1 MEVKMM
7 KLIPLHIKMALLA
20 SFISLAMLM
29 LGLTAFSVRVAEQIQ
44 QEQKDIAVL
53 QAEEI
58 AEELSSENEKL
69 DSNSL
74 EDLVDVISSS
84 RPSILTVRVWKFDND
99 RFIQVASSD
108 DSFSDNEINQQ
119 ISEALQKNLRFSV
132 VEPLPEGSG
141 KDSMFR
147 VFSPIFRNNKILGAV
162 EIVQQLDTIPSIIT
176 KYSSSFIWASLIT
189 FFLMNISFYLLFQ
202 RLVYKPLENLL
213 RLSSESAVDEG
224 FSKLD
229 EFAILSDK
237 FNSMVNQIRLM
248 NDERKRQN
256 EILQQKVAQ
265 ATAQLKHKNEQLEE
279 ANLRLFALTK
289 KVREMERLVTAGQI
303 TAQLAH
309 EVATPLN
316 LISGHAQLLKN
327 ALNADQK
334 EIRRIDLIIEQ
345 IERIERIVR
354 ETLNRARLKADEH
367 KPLDLNQ
374 LLKKIFETVEPILQE
389 SKIELEFLLSENL
402 PLILGDSDQLQQVFL
417 NLFNNSLDAMPEG
430 GKLMVST
437 NFENDE
443 VIVVFSDSGQGL
455 PEEIKS
461 KIFQPLFTTKQPGH
475 GTGLGLFIVKE
486 ILQDHNA
493 EIEVE
498 SQLKKGTTFRL
509 IFKKLYKAN

>member
-1 MEVKMM
+1 
-7 KLIPLHIKMALLA
+7 
-20 SFISLAMLM
+20 
-29 LGLTAFSVRVAEQIQ
+29 
-44 QEQKDIAVL
+44 
-53 QAEEI
+53 
-58 AEELSSENEKL
+58 
-69 DSNSL
+69 
-74 EDLVDVISSS
+74 
-84 RPSILTVRVWKFDND
+84 
-99 RFIQVASSD
+99 
-108 DSFSDNEINQQ
+108 
-119 ISEALQKNLRFSV
+119 
-132 VEPLPEGSG
+132 
-141 KDSMFR
+141 
-147 VFSPIFRNNKILGAV
+147 
-162 EIVQQLDTIPSIIT
+162 
-176 KYSSSFIWASLIT
+176 
-189 FFLMNISFYLLFQ
+189 
-202 RLVYKPLENLL
+202 
-213 RLSSESAVDEG
+213 
-224 FSKLD
+224 
-229 EFAILSDK
+229 
-237 FNSMVNQIRLM
+237 M

-289 KVREMERLVTAGQI
+289 QVREMERLVTAGQI

-327 ALNADQK
+327 TLNADQK